1 MPPPETK
8 VGGKYILGRKLGS
21 GSFGDIYLA
30 VHEQTGKEFA
40 VKMESSR
47 CKHPQLLYEAKL
59 LRHLQGGVGIGNVY
73 YADVEG
79 EHNVMVMDLLGPS
92 LEDLFNYCN
101 RKLSL
106 KTVLNLADQM
116 LERVEYLHSK
126 NFIHR
131 DIKPDNFLIGTA
143 KKNRTLFMIDFGLAK
158 RYRDPRTHQHIPYKE
173 NKNLT
178 GTARY
183 ASVNAHLGLEQSRRD
198 DLESVGYVLLYLLI
212 GSLPWQ
218 GLKANTKHE
227 KYQRIMDKKMSTSI
241 ESLAR
246 GQPVEFAKYFSY
258 VKALKFDDRP
268 DYAYLRQIF
277 QDLYVREGF
286 ETNGQF
292 DWHSM
297 GASTTSRTNSVGDT
311 NMALA
316 GDKQRIITNRRVVDE
331 SPGLYNTAPALLT
344 EAEDGVNNNQ
354 PRQSNRPQLMV
365 KQGNTKKRGFFT
377 KIFGSL
383 CGPKPQQ
390 PVAVQQK

>member
-1 MPPPETK
+1 MPPASETR
-8 VGGKYILGRKLGS
+8 VGGKYMLGRKLGS

-30 VHEQTGKEFA
+30 VHEQSGKEFA
-40 VKMESSR
+40 VKMESAR

-59 LRHLQGGVGIGNVY
+59 LRHLQGGSGIANVY

-79 EHNVMVMDLLGPS
+79 EFNVMVMDLLGPS

-116 LERVEYLHSK
+116 LERVEFLHSK

-131 DIKPDNFLIGTA
+131 DIKPDNFLIGA
-143 KKNRTLFMIDFGLAK
+143 GKRNRTLYMIDFGLAK

-198 DLESVGYVLLYLLI
+198 DLESVGYVLMYLLI

-227 KYQRIMDKKMSTSI
+227 KYQKIMDKKMSTSI
-241 ESLAR
+241 ETLTKS
-246 GQPVEFAKYFSY
+246 QVSEFAKYFTY
-258 VKALKFDDRP
+258 VKGLKFDDRP
-268 DYAYLRQIF
+268 DYAYLRQLF
-277 QDLYVREGF
+277 QDLYAREGF
-286 ETNGQF
+286 ESNGPF
-292 DWHSM
+292 DWHSLP
-297 GASTTSRTNSVGDT
+297 GASSMTRAGSSNDNPHISSAPVVPSPEKMRMVKPINS
-311 NMALA
+311 
-316 GDKQRIITNRRVVDE
+316 
-331 SPGLYNTAPALLT
+331 TAPAVVNQ
-344 EAEDGVNNNQ
+344 EAGINFDTQDLRVSVSYPTQ
-354 PRQSNRPQLMV
+354 PSKPKSKFACFGNLCRP
-365 KQGNTKKRGFFT
+365 
-377 KIFGSL
+377 S
-383 CGPKPQQ
+383 KPQ
-390 PVAVQQK
+390 K

>member
-1 MPPPETK
+1 M
-8 VGGKYILGRKLGS
+8 LGRKLGS

-30 VHEQTGKEFA
+30 IHEQSGKEFA
-40 VKMESSR
+40 VKMESAR

-59 LRHLQGGVGIGNVY
+59 LRHLQGGTGIANVY

-79 EHNVMVMDLLGPS
+79 DYNVMVMDLLGPS

-116 LERVEYLHSK
+116 LERVEFLHSK

-131 DIKPDNFLIGTA
+131 DIKPDNFLIGA
-143 KKNRTLFMIDFGLAK
+143 GKRNRTVYMIDFGLAK

-198 DLESVGYVLLYLLI
+198 DLESVGYVLMYLLI

-227 KYQRIMDKKMSTSI
+227 KYQKIMDKKMSTSI
-241 ESLAR
+241 ETLTKAQA
-246 GQPVEFAKYFSY
+246 GEFAKYFSY

-268 DYAYLRQIF
+268 DYAYLRQLF

-286 ETNGQF
+286 ESNGPF
-292 DWHSM
+292 DWHSLP
-297 GASTTSRTNSVGDT
+297 GGGTSTMSRTGSLNDNPHISSAPVVP
-311 NMALA
+311 A
-316 GDKQRIITNRRVVDE
+316 DKKPRDE
-331 SPGLYNTAPALLT
+331 PSRLYNTAPALLT
-344 EAEDGVNNNQ
+344 EPRPGEVNFNTQDLRQTPKKPGIFASMCGNLCR
-354 PRQSNRPQLMV
+354 PRQ
-365 KQGNTKKRGFFT
+365 
-377 KIFGSL
+377 
-383 CGPKPQQ
+383 
-390 PVAVQQK
+390 

>member
-1 MPPPETK
+1 MPPPETR

-40 VKMESSR
+40 VKMESAR

-59 LRHLQGGVGIGNVY
+59 LRHLQGGPGIANVY
-73 YADVEG
+73 YADIEG
-79 EHNVMVMDLLGPS
+79 EYNVMVMDLLGPS

-131 DIKPDNFLIGTA
+131 DIKPDNFLIGA
-143 KKNRTLFMIDFGLAK
+143 GKKNRTLYMIDFGLAK

-198 DLESVGYVLLYLLI
+198 DLESVGYVLLYLLV

-241 ESLAR
+241 ETLTR
-246 GQPVEFAKYFSY
+246 GLPVEFSKYFSY

-268 DYAYLRQIF
+268 DYAFLRQVF
-277 QDLYVREGF
+277 QELSAREGF
-286 ETNGQF
+286 ESNSAF
-292 DWHSM
+292 DWQSLPGGANSTITGTTTLPEGANNM
-297 GASTTSRTNSVGDT
+297 GSAPVLAGTERRVNSTRRLDETNAKLFNTVP
-311 NMALA
+311 ALA
-316 GDKQRIITNRRVVDE
+316 DLDDAG
-331 SPGLYNTAPALLT
+331 SPDA
-344 EAEDGVNNNQ
+344 
-354 PRQSNRPQLMV
+354 
-365 KQGNTKKRGFFT
+365 KK
-377 KIFGSL
+377 
-383 CGPKPQQ
+383 KPQNRFSKFFGKMCTPRCGGGAQ
-390 PVAVQQK
+390 S

>member
-1 MPPPETK
+1 MPPPETR
-8 VGGKYILGRKLGS
+8 VGSKYVLGRKLGS

-40 VKMESSR
+40 VKMESAR

-59 LRHLQGGVGIGNVY
+59 LRHLQGGPGIANVY
-73 YADVEG
+73 YAELEG
-79 EHNVMVMDLLGPS
+79 EYNVMVMDLLGPS

-131 DIKPDNFLIGTA
+131 DIKPDNFLIGA
-143 KKNRTLFMIDFGLAK
+143 GKRNRTLFMIDFGLAK
-158 RYRDPRTHQHIPYKE
+158 RFRDPRTQQHIPYKE

-198 DLESVGYVLLYLLI
+198 DLESVGYVLLYLLV

-227 KYQRIMDKKMSTSI
+227 KYQRIMDKKMSTAI
-241 ESLAR
+241 ETLTR
-246 GQPVEFAKYFSY
+246 GLPVEFSKYFSY

-268 DYAYLRQIF
+268 DYSFLRQLF
-277 QDLYVREGF
+277 QELSAKEGF
-286 ETNGQF
+286 ESSSAF
-292 DWHSM
+292 DWQSLPGGANSTITGTTLPDAANHM
-297 GASTTSRTNSVGDT
+297 GGAAVFTGPDKRANSSRRLDDT
-311 NMALA
+311 NAKLF
-316 GDKQRIITNRRVVDE
+316 
-331 SPGLYNTAPALLT
+331 NTAPVLADVEGGL
-344 EAEDGVNNNQ
+344 EPGAGS
-354 PRQSNRPQLMV
+354 PSGGKRQQNRFS
-365 KQGNTKKRGFFT
+365 KFFG
-377 KIFGSL
+377 KM
-383 CGPKPQQ
+383 CGPRCGR
-390 PVAVQQK
+390 ARS

>member
-1 MPPPETK
+1 MRSSETK

-21 GSFGDIYLA
+21 GSFGDIFLA

-59 LRHLQGGVGIGNVY
+59 LRHLQGGTGIANVY

-79 EHNVMVMDLLGPS
+79 EYNVMVMDLLGPS

-116 LERVEYLHSK
+116 LDRVEYLHSK

-131 DIKPDNFLIGTA
+131 DIKPDNFLIGA
-143 KKNRTLFMIDFGLAK
+143 GKKNRTVFLIDFGLAK

-198 DLESVGYVLLYLLI
+198 DLESIGYVLVYLLA

-241 ESLAR
+241 ESLTR
-246 GQPVEFAKYFSY
+246 GLPVEFAKYFTY

-268 DYAYLRQIF
+268 DYAYLKQLF
-277 QDLYVREGF
+277 GDLYSREGF
-286 ETNGQF
+286 ESNGAF
-292 DWHSM
+292 DWQSM
-297 GASTTSRTNSVGDT
+297 PGGAGSTITGATSANDLGNNLGSAPIIPGVPDKRISSTRRLDDT
-311 NMALA
+311 NARLF
-316 GDKQRIITNRRVVDE
+316 
-331 SPGLYNTAPALLT
+331 NTAPALVADDAGMGGP
-344 EAEDGVNNNQ
+344 ENAG
-354 PRQSNRPQLMV
+354 RKSRP
-365 KQGNTKKRGFFT
+365 GFFARL
-377 KIFGSL
+377 FGGM
-383 CGPKPQQ
+383 CAPNRRKP
-390 PVAVQQK
+390 PHDDS

>member
-1 MPPPETK
+1 MPALQTK
-8 VGGKYILGRKLGS
+8 IGGKYVLGKKLGS

-30 VHEQTGKEFA
+30 IHEQTGKEFA

-59 LRHLQGGVGIGNVY
+59 LRHLQGGTGIGNVY
-73 YADVEG
+73 FADVDG
-79 EHNVMVMDLLGPS
+79 DYNVMVMDLLGPS

-116 LERVEYLHSK
+116 LDRVEYLHSK

-131 DIKPDNFLIGTA
+131 DIKPDNFLVGSG
-143 KKNRTLFMIDFGLAK
+143 KKGRTLYMIDFGLAK

-198 DLESVGYVLLYLLI
+198 DLESVGYVLLYLLV

-227 KYQRIMDKKMSTSI
+227 KYQRIMDKKMSTSVDT
-241 ESLAR
+241 LTR
-246 GQPVEFAKYFSY
+246 GLPAEFSKYFAY

-268 DYAYLRQIF
+268 DYTYLRQLF
-277 QDLYVREGF
+277 QEISVREGF
-286 ETNGQF
+286 DQSGPFEWQSVPGV
-292 DWHSM
+292 
-297 GASTTSRTNSVGDT
+297 ASTTSHTNSMPDNQVSRT
-311 NMALA
+311 TP
-316 GDKQRIITNRRVVDE
+316 KKIDE
-331 SPGLYNTAPALLT
+331 RQIPALVAT
-344 EAEDGVNNNQ
+344 EEVNEPMGVRRAFSRIGQ
-354 PRQSNRPQLMV
+354 PP
-365 KQGNTKKRGFFT
+365 KKKKGFF
-377 KIFGSL
+377 SQML
-383 CGPKPQQ
+383 CCGAPNQQ
-390 PVAVQQK
+390 

>member
-1 MPPPETK
+1 MPPLTETK
-8 VGGKYILGRKLGS
+8 VGGKYMLGRKLGS

-30 VHEQTGKEFA
+30 VHEQSGKEFA
-40 VKMESSR
+40 VKMESAR

-59 LRHLQGGVGIGNVY
+59 LRHLQGGSGIANVY

-79 EHNVMVMDLLGPS
+79 DFNVMVMDLLGPS

-116 LERVEYLHSK
+116 LERVEFLHSK

-131 DIKPDNFLIGTA
+131 DIKPDNFLIGSG
-143 KKNRTLFMIDFGLAK
+143 KRNRTLYMIDFGLAK

-198 DLESVGYVLLYLLI
+198 DLESVGYVLMYLLI

-227 KYQRIMDKKMSTSI
+227 KYQKIMDKKMSTSI
-241 ESLAR
+241 EALTKAQAS
-246 GQPVEFAKYFSY
+246 EFAKYFTY
-258 VKALKFDDRP
+258 VKGLKFDDRP
-268 DYAYLRQIF
+268 DYAFLRQLF

-286 ETNGQF
+286 ESNGPF
-292 DWHSM
+292 DWHSLP
-297 GASTTSRTNSVGDT
+297 GADASTMSRTGSMNDNNIHISTAPVVGFIDKRTNSKHLVNSAPAMVSMDNG
-311 NMALA
+311 ARQA
-316 GDKQRIITNRRVVDE
+316 GGEVNFNTQDLRQSVKYQHTLPKKPASKFACLGRLCR
-331 SPGLYNTAPALLT
+331 PNTAR
-344 EAEDGVNNNQ
+344 E
-354 PRQSNRPQLMV
+354 
-365 KQGNTKKRGFFT
+365 
-377 KIFGSL
+377 
-383 CGPKPQQ
+383 
-390 PVAVQQK
+390 

>member
-1 MPPPETK
+1 MAPSETK

-21 GSFGDIYLA
+21 GSFGEIYLA
-30 VHEQTGKEFA
+30 VHEQTGREFA

-59 LRHLQGGVGIGNVY
+59 LRHLQGGAGIANVY
-73 YADVEG
+73 YADCEG
-79 EHNVMVMDLLGPS
+79 DFNVMVMDLLGPS

-116 LERVEYLHSK
+116 LDRVEYLHSK

-131 DIKPDNFLIGTA
+131 DIKPDNFLVGSG
-143 KKNRTLFMIDFGLAK
+143 KRNRTLYMIDFGLAK

-198 DLESVGYVLLYLLI
+198 DLESIGYVLLYLLI

-241 ESLAR
+241 EALTKD
-246 GQPVEFAKYFSY
+246 QPIEFAKYFSY

-268 DYAYLRQIF
+268 DYQYLRQLF
-277 QDLYVREGF
+277 QDLYTREGYDAKSA
-286 ETNGQF
+286 F
-292 DWHSM
+292 DWHSLS
-297 GASTTSRTNSVGDT
+297 GTGGAASTMSRTNSAGDT
-311 NMALA
+311 PGME
-316 GDKQRIITNRRVVDE
+316 RRLTGA
-331 SPGLYNTAPALLT
+331 SNLQPRFLNTAPAL
-344 EAEDGVNNNQ
+344 
-354 PRQSNRPQLMV
+354 
-365 KQGNTKKRGFFT
+365 GNTMATMGNVSALPGGLRTQDQLADENEIKKRN
-377 KIFGSL
+377 IFASCFGNL
-383 CGPKPQQ
+383 CRPRNMS
-390 PVAVQQK
+390 

>member
-1 MPPPETK
+1 MPPPESR

-40 VKMESSR
+40 VKMESAR

-59 LRHLQGGVGIGNVY
+59 LRHLQGGPGIANVY
-73 YADVEG
+73 YADIEG
-79 EHNVMVMDLLGPS
+79 EYNVMVMDLLGPS

-131 DIKPDNFLIGTA
+131 DIKPDNFLIGA
-143 KKNRTLFMIDFGLAK
+143 GKKNRTLFMIDFGLAK

-198 DLESVGYVLLYLLI
+198 DLESVGYVLLYLLV

-241 ESLAR
+241 ETLTR
-246 GQPVEFAKYFSY
+246 GLSVEFSKYFSY

-268 DYAYLRQIF
+268 DYAFLRQLF
-277 QDLYVREGF
+277 NELSTREGF
-286 ETNGQF
+286 ENNSAFDWQSLPNSTVTGTTLPPEGPGVRLNSTRRLDETNGKLF
-292 DWHSM
+292 
-297 GASTTSRTNSVGDT
+297 
-311 NMALA
+311 
-316 GDKQRIITNRRVVDE
+316 
-331 SPGLYNTAPALLT
+331 NTAPVLADVEGGDFVGGSALPKQSGQKVEKQSGGFSRFFGRLC
-344 EAEDGVNNNQ
+344 APRCGLRVQ
-354 PRQSNRPQLMV
+354 P
-365 KQGNTKKRGFFT
+365 
-377 KIFGSL
+377 
-383 CGPKPQQ
+383 
-390 PVAVQQK
+390 

>member
-1 MPPPETK
+1 M
-8 VGGKYILGRKLGS
+8 
-21 GSFGDIYLA
+21 
-30 VHEQTGKEFA
+30 
-40 VKMESSR
+40 KMESAR

-59 LRHLQGGVGIGNVY
+59 LRHLQGGPGIANVY

-79 EHNVMVMDLLGPS
+79 EFNVMVMDLLGPS

-131 DIKPDNFLIGTA
+131 DIKPDNFLIGA
-143 KKNRTLFMIDFGLAK
+143 GKKSRTLFMIDFGLAK

-198 DLESVGYVLLYLLI
+198 DLESVGYVLLYLLA

-241 ESLAR
+241 ETLSR
-246 GQPVEFAKYFSY
+246 GLPVEFAKYFSY

-268 DYAYLRQIF
+268 DYPYLRQLF

-286 ETNGQF
+286 ESNGPF
-292 DWHSM
+292 DWQSLPGG
-297 GASTTSRTNSVGDT
+297 GASTITGATSVNDINNIGSVPILTAGMEKRGNNSKRLDDT
-311 NMALA
+311 NVRLFA
-316 GDKQRIITNRRVVDE
+316 
-331 SPGLYNTAPALLT
+331 TAPALI
-344 EAEDGVNNNQ
+344 DGEGGFEVNTPAKSK
-354 PRQSNRPQLMV
+354 PRKL
-365 KQGNTKKRGFFT
+365 GFFAMF
-377 KIFGSL
+377 FGKL
-383 CGPKPQQ
+383 CGPRHQT
-390 PVAVQQK
+390 ATTAAN

>member
-1 MPPPETK
+1 MLIPETK

-21 GSFGDIYLA
+21 GSFGEIYLA
-30 VHEQTGKEFA
+30 VHEQSGKEFA
-40 VKMESSR
+40 VKMETAR

-59 LRHLQGGVGIGNVY
+59 LRHLQGGSGIANVY

-79 EHNVMVMDLLGPS
+79 DHHVMVMDLLGPS

-106 KTVLNLADQM
+106 KTVLNLAEQM
-116 LERVEYLHSK
+116 LDRVEYLHSK

-131 DIKPDNFLIGTA
+131 DIKPDNFLIGSG
-143 KKNRTLFMIDFGLAK
+143 KRNRTLYMIDFGLAK

-241 ESLAR
+241 ESLTK
-246 GQPVEFAKYFSY
+246 GLPLEFTKYFTY

-268 DYAYLRQIF
+268 DYQYLRQIF
-277 QDLYVREGF
+277 QDLYIREGF
-286 ETNGQF
+286 ETNGPF
-292 DWHSM
+292 DWNSAP
-297 GASTTSRTNSVGDT
+297 GGINGSSTMSRTNSGHAE
-311 NMALA
+311 NFA
-316 GDKQRIITNRRVVDE
+316 GRKYDSAPR
-331 SPGLYNTAPALLT
+331 LYNTALVGGGDTAATLGNPITPPGTGEQLPGAATVKKPGIFAAFFGGLCR
-344 EAEDGVNNNQ
+344 
-354 PRQSNRPQLMV
+354 PRQRSY
-365 KQGNTKKRGFFT
+365 
-377 KIFGSL
+377 
-383 CGPKPQQ
+383 
-390 PVAVQQK
+390 

>member
-1 MPPPETK
+1 MRSPETK
-8 VGGKYILGRKLGS
+8 VGGKYVLGRKLGS

-59 LRHLQGGVGIGNVY
+59 LRHLQGGTGIANVY
-73 YADVEG
+73 YADLEG
-79 EHNVMVMDLLGPS
+79 EFNVMVMDLLGPS

-116 LERVEYLHSK
+116 LDRVEYLHSK

-131 DIKPDNFLIGTA
+131 DIKPDNFLIGA
-143 KKNRTLFMIDFGLAK
+143 GKKNRTLFLIDFGLAK

-198 DLESVGYVLLYLLI
+198 DLESVGYVLVYLLA

-241 ESLAR
+241 EALTR
-246 GQPVEFAKYFSY
+246 GLPTEFAKYFTY

-268 DYAYLRQIF
+268 DYAYLKQLF
-277 QDLYVREGF
+277 TDLYSREGYESNGAF
-286 ETNGQF
+286 DWQSIPANAGSTITGTTATNDQLNNQGSMPVLPGGDKRIGSTRRLDETNAKLF
-292 DWHSM
+292 
-297 GASTTSRTNSVGDT
+297 
-311 NMALA
+311 
-316 GDKQRIITNRRVVDE
+316 
-331 SPGLYNTAPALLT
+331 NTAPALQDFG
-344 EAEDGVNNNQ
+344 ESPPAS
-354 PRQSNRPQLMV
+354 PRKP
-365 KQGNTKKRGFFT
+365 GFFARL
-377 KIFGSL
+377 FGGMCAPSRSKH
-383 CGPKPQQ
+383 P
-390 PVAVQQK
+390 

>member
-8 VGGKYILGRKLGS
+8 VGGKYLLGRKLGS

-40 VKMESSR
+40 VKMESAR

-59 LRHLQGGVGIGNVY
+59 LRHLQGGPGIANVY

-79 EHNVMVMDLLGPS
+79 EYNVMVMDLLGPS

-131 DIKPDNFLIGTA
+131 DIKPDNFLIGSG
-143 KKNRTLFMIDFGLAK
+143 KKNRTLYMIDFGLAK

-198 DLESVGYVLLYLLI
+198 DLESVGYVLLYLLV

-241 ESLAR
+241 ETLTR
-246 GQPVEFAKYFSY
+246 GLPVEFAKYFSY

-268 DYAYLRQIF
+268 DYAYLRQLF

-286 ETNGQF
+286 ESNGPF
-292 DWHSM
+292 DWQSLPGA
-297 GASTTSRTNSVGDT
+297 GASTITGSTTLNDGGNPLGSVPVINGGLDKRLGSNRRLDDT
-311 NMALA
+311 NV
-316 GDKQRIITNRRVVDE
+316 R
-331 SPGLYNTAPALLT
+331 LYNTAPALVGDD
-344 EAEDGVNNNQ
+344 APGFPPIPASPQ
-354 PRQSNRPQLMV
+354 PA
-365 KQGNTKKRGFFT
+365 KRSFFARF
-377 KIFGSL
+377 FGKL
-383 CGPKPQQ
+383 CGPRHAT
-390 PVAVQQK
+390 PVANP

>member
-1 MPPPETK
+1 MAPPESK

-21 GSFGDIYLA
+21 GSFGEIYLA
-30 VHEQTGKEFA
+30 VHEQTGREFA

-59 LRHLQGGVGIGNVY
+59 LRHLQGATGIANVY
-73 YADVEG
+73 YADIEG
-79 EHNVMVMDLLGPS
+79 DFNVMVMDLLGPS

-116 LERVEYLHSK
+116 LDRVEYLHSK

-131 DIKPDNFLIGTA
+131 DIKPDNFLVGSG
-143 KKNRTLFMIDFGLAK
+143 KRNRTLYMIDFGLAK

-198 DLESVGYVLLYLLI
+198 DLESIGYVLLYLLI

-241 ESLAR
+241 ETLAKD
-246 GQPVEFAKYFSY
+246 QPIEFAKYFSY

-268 DYAYLRQIF
+268 DYQYLRQLF
-277 QDLYVREGF
+277 QDLYSREGF
-286 ETNGQF
+286 ETNSAF
-292 DWHSM
+292 DWHSIS
-297 GASTTSRTNSVGDT
+297 GAGGAASTMSRTNSAGDT
-311 NMALA
+311 PGME
-316 GDKQRIITNRRVVDE
+316 RRLTGA
-331 SPGLYNTAPALLT
+331 SGLPPRFLNTAPALATAGNISALPGGGRT
-344 EAEDGVNNNQ
+344 QD
-354 PRQSNRPQLMV
+354 QL
-365 KQGNTKKRGFFT
+365 QDDLGQKKRNRFASC
-377 KIFGSL
+377 FGNL
-383 CGPKPQQ
+383 CKPRN
-390 PVAVQQK
+390 VS

>member
-1 MPPPETK
+1 MAPPESK

-21 GSFGDIYLA
+21 GSFGEIYLA
-30 VHEQTGKEFA
+30 AHEQTGREFA

-59 LRHLQGGVGIGNVY
+59 LRHLQGGTGIANVY

-79 EHNVMVMDLLGPS
+79 DFNVMVMDLLGPS

-116 LERVEYLHSK
+116 LDRVEYLHSK

-131 DIKPDNFLIGTA
+131 DIKPDNFLVGSG
-143 KKNRTLFMIDFGLAK
+143 KRNRTLYMIDFGLAK
-158 RYRDPRTHQHIPYKE
+158 RYRDPRTNQHIPYKE

-198 DLESVGYVLLYLLI
+198 DLESIGYVLLYLLI

-241 ESLAR
+241 ESLTKD
-246 GQPVEFAKYFSY
+246 QPIEFAKYFSY

-268 DYAYLRQIF
+268 DYQYLRQLF
-277 QDLYVREGF
+277 QDLYTREGF
-286 ETNGQF
+286 ETNSAF
-292 DWHSM
+292 DWHSISGAG
-297 GASTTSRTNSVGDT
+297 GASTMSRTNSAGDT
-311 NMALA
+311 PGMERRLTGGSALPP
-316 GDKQRIITNRRVVDE
+316 RF
-331 SPGLYNTAPALLT
+331 LNTAPALATAGNISALPGGGRT
-344 EAEDGVNNNQ
+344 QDQLPDETMAAQRKQRNLFASCFGNLCKPRNNV
-354 PRQSNRPQLMV
+354 SY
-365 KQGNTKKRGFFT
+365 
-377 KIFGSL
+377 
-383 CGPKPQQ
+383 
-390 PVAVQQK
+390 

>member
-1 MPPPETK
+1 MPPPDTK

-40 VKMESSR
+40 VKMESAR

-59 LRHLQGGVGIGNVY
+59 LRHLQGGAGIANVY

-79 EHNVMVMDLLGPS
+79 DHNVMVMDLLGPS

-116 LERVEYLHSK
+116 LDRVEYLHSK

-131 DIKPDNFLIGTA
+131 DIKPDNFLIGA
-143 KKNRTLFMIDFGLAK
+143 GKKNRTLFMIDFGLAK

-198 DLESVGYVLLYLLI
+198 DLESVGYVLVYLLV

-241 ESLAR
+241 EALTR
-246 GQPVEFAKYFSY
+246 GLPVEFAKYFSY

-268 DYAYLRQIF
+268 DYAYLKQLF

-286 ETNGQF
+286 ESNGPFDWQSLPGGSSTITGATSLEPAGNIGSAPVLFGADKRISSTRRLDDTNG
-292 DWHSM
+292 
-297 GASTTSRTNSVGDT
+297 
-311 NMALA
+311 
-316 GDKQRIITNRRVVDE
+316 RIV
-331 SPGLYNTAPALLT
+331 NTAPALVGED
-344 EAEDGVNNNQ
+344 EAPTSPGRRRQ
-354 PRQSNRPQLMV
+354 PSFFAKLFGGLCRP
-365 KQGNTKKRGFFT
+365 
-377 KIFGSL
+377 
-383 CGPKPQQ
+383 
-390 PVAVQQK
+390 VQAK